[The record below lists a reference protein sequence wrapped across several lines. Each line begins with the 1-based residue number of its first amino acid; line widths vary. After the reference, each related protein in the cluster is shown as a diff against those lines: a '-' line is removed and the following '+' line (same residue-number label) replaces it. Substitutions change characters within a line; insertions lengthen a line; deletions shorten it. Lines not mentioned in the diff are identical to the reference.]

1 MDGMP
6 RPRPPHLH
14 RQVTRHGKTVWYVRI
29 GKGPRIR
36 IRSAFGTPEFN
47 AAYRAAI
54 NGQGQPPQ
62 DDSKFP
68 AKTLGWL
75 IENYRKSETW
85 AELSAATRRQRE
97 GFLRAVTESGGKHPL
112 RRIDQQA
119 IKTGIRRRK
128 GPNAKRHFLQT
139 MRGLFQWAKNEG
151 HIAHDPTAGL
161 VVERPQTEGHHVW
174 TDDECIAFEARWPR
188 GTRER
193 LAFDLL
199 LYTGLRRGDAVRLGR
214 QHVRNGVATIRT
226 EKTGQRV
233 TITILPPLQE
243 SINAGPIGDLTFI
256 ATKDGRPMTKES
268 FGNWFK
274 EACRKA
280 NVPGSAHGLRKAGA
294 TRAVDNGATE
304 AQLEAMFGWS
314 RGSSEARVYTQKADR
329 ARLAKQGA
337 EKLLSE
343 RDMNIYSLTLHKGE
357 GDAWKTRN

>member
-1 MDGMP
+1 MLF
-6 RPRPPHLH
+6 RS
-14 RQVTRHGKTVWYVRI
+14 
-29 GKGPRIR
+29 KG
-36 IRSAFGTPEFN
+36 
-47 AAYRAAI
+47 
-54 NGQGQPPQ
+54 
-62 DDSKFP
+62 
-68 AKTLGWL
+68 
-75 IENYRKSETW
+75 ETW

-119 IKTGIRRRK
+119 IKNGIRRRK

-139 MRGLFQWAKNEG
+139 MRGLFQWAKDEG
-151 HIAHDPTAGL
+151 HIVHDPTAGL

-174 TDDECIAFEARWPR
+174 TDDECIAFEVRWPR

-214 QHVRNGVATIRT
+214 QHVRSGVATIRT

-233 TITILPPLQE
+233 TITILPPLLE

-357 GDAWKTRN
+357 GDTSKTHN

>member
-6 RPRPPHLH
+6 RPRPPYLH

-29 GKGPRIR
+29 GKGRRIR
-36 IRSAFGTPEFN
+36 VRAEFGTPEFD
-47 AAYRAAI
+47 AACRAAI
-54 NGQGQPPQ
+54 NGPDQQLPN
-62 DDSKFP
+62 DSKFP

-75 IENYRKSETW
+75 VEYYRRSEAW

-97 GFLRAVTESGGKHPL
+97 GFLRTVTESAGKHTL
-112 RRIDQQA
+112 KLLDQQA
-119 IKTGIRRRK
+119 IKNGIRRRK
-128 GPNAKRHFLQT
+128 SPNAKRHFLQT
-139 MRGLFQWAKNEG
+139 MRGLFQWAREEG
-151 HIAHDPTAGL
+151 YVEQDYTAGIR
-161 VVERPQTEGHHVW
+161 VERPATEGHHVW
-174 TDDECIAFEARWPR
+174 TDDECVAFETRWPR

-214 QHVRNGVATIRT
+214 PHIRNGIATIRT

-233 TITILPPLQE
+233 TIPILPPLQE
-243 SINAGPIGDLTFI
+243 SVAAGPAGELTLI
-256 ATKDGRPMTKES
+256 ATKEGRPMTKES
-268 FGNWFK
+268 FGNWFS

-294 TRAVDNGATE
+294 TRAAENGATE

-337 EKLLSE
+337 VKLLTE
-343 RDMNIYSLTLHKGE
+343 RDVNLYSLTSHKGE
-357 GDAWKTRN
+357 GDTTETRK